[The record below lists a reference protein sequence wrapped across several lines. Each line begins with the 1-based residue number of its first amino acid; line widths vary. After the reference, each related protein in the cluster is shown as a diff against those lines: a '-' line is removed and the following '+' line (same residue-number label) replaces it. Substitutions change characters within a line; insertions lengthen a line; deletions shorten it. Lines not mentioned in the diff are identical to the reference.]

1 MKPTDNSKPE
11 KKIIIIAGPNGA
23 GETTFAEEFLPK
35 EAGCS
40 TFVNADLIAAGIAPF
55 EPERAAFRAG
65 RLMLEEIYSN
75 ARRGQSFAFE
85 TTLSGRGYA
94 GLIPGWRAE
103 GYIVKLF
110 FLRLASP
117 ELAIAR
123 VRQRVREGGH
133 NIPEPVIRRRF
144 ASGLRNLE
152 NLYKPLVDEWAL
164 YDNSGSE
171 PILIE
176 EGVNT

>member
-1 MKPTDNSKPE
+1 MIDSPE
-11 KKIIIIAGPNGA
+11 KKVIIIAGPNGA
-23 GETTFAEEFLPK
+23 GKTTFASEFLPK
-35 EAGCS
+35 EAHCP
-40 TFVNADLIAAGIAPF
+40 TFVNADLIAAGLAPF

-65 RLMLEEIYSN
+65 RLMLEEIYN
-75 ARRGQSFAFE
+75 HARRGANFAFE

-117 ELAIAR
+117 VLAVAR
-123 VRQRVREGGH
+123 VRQRVCEGGH
-133 NIPEPVIRRRF
+133 NIPVPVIRRRF
-144 ASGLRNLE
+144 ASGLYNFER
-152 NLYKPLVDEWAL
+152 LYKPLVDEWAL

-171 PILIE
+171 PVLIE

>member
-1 MKPTDNSKPE
+1 MKPTESRRVE

-23 GETTFAEEFLPK
+23 GKTTFAGEFLPK
-35 EAGCS
+35 EAACP
-40 TFVNADLIAAGIAPF
+40 TFVNADLIAAGLAPF

-65 RLMLEEIYSN
+65 RLMLEEIYN
-75 ARRGQSFAFE
+75 HVRKGENFAFE

-94 GLIPGWRAE
+94 GLIPGWQAD

-144 ASGLRNLE
+144 KAGLRNFDT
-152 NLYKPLVDEWAL
+152 LYKPLVDEWAL
-164 YDNSGSE
+164 YDNSGGESV
-171 PILIE
+171 LTE
-176 EGVNT
+176 EGVKL